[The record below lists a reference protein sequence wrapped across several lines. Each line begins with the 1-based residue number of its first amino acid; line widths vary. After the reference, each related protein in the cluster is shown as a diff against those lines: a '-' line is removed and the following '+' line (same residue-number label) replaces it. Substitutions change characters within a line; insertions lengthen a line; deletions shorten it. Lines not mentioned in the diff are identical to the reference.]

1 MKEAE
6 STTKAKG
13 TATKRAGTKKTT
25 VESAAVETQVSPKE
39 AVAVETQV
47 SPKAAAATET
57 QVSPKEA
64 AAPKKKAAAPA
75 VSVLEVVPAVC
86 EQPSENSKQACE
98 QPAASES
105 AKEVCFEQ
113 VAKRAYELWLSKD
126 CQHGTD
132 VENWLEAEI
141 QVKAEATKK

>member
-25 VESAAVETQVSPKE
+25 VESA
-39 AVAVETQV
+39 AVETQV

-86 EQPSENSKQACE
+86 EQPSENPKQACE